1 MAAVIYGL
9 SRFTIEFF
17 REPDQQLQWLVDA
30 SGLSM
35 GQWLTIP
42 MILIGLFLLFTA
54 GARRQRNSAA

>member
-9 SRFTIEFF
+9 SRFAVEFF
-17 REPDQQLQWLVDA
+17 REPDQQLQWLVEA

-35 GQWLTIP
+35 GQWLTAP

-54 GARRQRNSAA
+54 GSRRQRNSAA